1 MPNSYV
7 EYTTGGSSIN
17 ELQQAVFSYSPIE
30 VISANDVKA
39 FAVKSNGD
47 KHQFTISSRNATAKT
62 VTLSELPSSL
72 SPSVSKVRIYRQ
84 TSSGALVDFVDGAR
98 LTERDLDTAYK
109 QSLLVGQEVQEDAA
123 GNNTTLNNVTDLTL
137 GGMTTVTNL
146 TATGTVSLPSN
157 TNLSL
162 NNLTTT
168 GTVQIP
174 SGTHA
179 NHFYREGTFTFYSN
193 SNLTFESGTNIG
205 RYTKIG
211 NLVHVQMNLKVD
223 TVTSTNHAY
232 ISGLPYAA
240 VAHTSGTGN
249 SKAVGN
255 FSSANV
261 SSANTPIVP
270 TIENNS
276 ATVYLELLSNN
287 GNFTIVTNSYF
298 QASSEYNITISYI
311 TA

>member
-1 MPNSYV
+1 MAI
-7 EYTTGGSSIN
+7 T
-17 ELQQAVFSYSPIE
+17 
-30 VISANDVKA
+30 K
-39 FAVKSNGD
+39 
-47 KHQFTISSRNATAKT
+47 
-62 VTLSELPSSL
+62 
-72 SPSVSKVRIYRQ
+72 
-84 TSSGALVDFVDGAR
+84 
-98 LTERDLDTAYK
+98 
-109 QSLLVGQEVQEDAA
+109 
-123 GNNTTLNNVTDLTL
+123 NNTRMLDGSIDITSQVT
-137 GGMTTVTNL
+137 GYE
-146 TATGTVSLPSN
+146 
-157 TNLSL
+157 
-162 NNLTTT
+162 
-168 GTVQIP
+168 Q
-174 SGTHA
+174 
-179 NHFYREGTFTFYSN
+179 GTFTFYSN
-193 SNLTFESGTNIG
+193 SNLTFESGTNTG

-287 GNFTIVTNSYF
+287 GNFTIVTNNYF